1 MKNTLLVLFTLVIAM
16 AGSSLLAGQKDAK
29 EKKSSEAKQTTITG
43 EVVDVSCYLAH
54 GDGGKGDAH
63 KGCGQACAKNGGPLG
78 ILTHDGQLYVSIL
91 PDDHKN
97 GPNALL
103 IDHISHVVEATGI
116 ERSKGGTHAMMIT
129 KVTMPA
135 GKESNEKKNE

>member
-1 MKNTLLVLFTLVIAM
+1 MKKIALLFLMIAFTGIIALSGGDDK
-16 AGSSLLAGQKDAK
+16 GSKD
-29 EKKSSEAKQTTITG
+29 KKSTAKQTTIKG

-54 GDGGKGDAH
+54 GDDGKGDAH

-78 ILTHDGQLYVSIL
+78 ILTSDGKLYVSVL

-103 IDHISHVVEATGI
+103 IDHVSHKVEATGVV
-116 ERSKGGTHAMMIT
+116 RSKGGTNGIMISS
-129 KVTMPA
+129 VTMA
-135 GKESNEKKNE
+135 AEKSGEEKNE